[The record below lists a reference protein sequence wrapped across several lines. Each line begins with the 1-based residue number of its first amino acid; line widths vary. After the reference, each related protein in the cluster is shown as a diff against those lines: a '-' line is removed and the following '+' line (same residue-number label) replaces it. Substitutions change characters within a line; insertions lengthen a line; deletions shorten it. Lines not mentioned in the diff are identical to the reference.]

1 MQRNKENEFDEEF
14 DIPLHRK
21 RPFGAGIKRKK
32 VEFVPARDP
41 DAGLSTA
48 TTSTAT
54 LVGDLYATIVLKSD
68 PENRETK
75 KSEEEAKE
83 AAQIC
88 PDCGLDVSSTTQP
101 HEAALVHQVSLQHTM
116 PPSALDRSRMGVRT
130 LTSQGWDMDAHE
142 GLGREREGIRHP
154 IKVKEK
160 SDKLGIGATTLRT
173 QDKKK
178 EKPPRPINK
187 KELKRHRAKEQQR
200 NERLQREILGGVDV
214 EKYLRGD
221 GSDGGLLHHDDDKK
235 KTSQEKSKQDRIQF
249 ARHLL

>member
-1 MQRNKENEFDEEF
+1 
-14 DIPLHRK
+14 
-21 RPFGAGIKRKK
+21 
-32 VEFVPARDP
+32 
-41 DAGLSTA
+41 
-48 TTSTAT
+48 
-54 LVGDLYATIVLKSD
+54 
-68 PENRETK
+68 
-75 KSEEEAKE
+75 
-83 AAQIC
+83 
-88 PDCGLDVSSTTQP
+88 
-101 HEAALVHQVSLQHTM
+101 M

-160 SDKLGIGATTLRT
+160 SDKLGIGATTLRP